1 MMDFDARRSSP
12 NHHSLYKEY
21 RTQRF
26 YWESIVM
33 LRKLLCAAAL
43 VLLNN
48 QALEA
53 QLTVMAIVIVVALA
67 LHLVRWWGSLA
78 GT

>member
-1 MMDFDARRSSP
+1 
-12 NHHSLYKEY
+12 
-21 RTQRF
+21 
-26 YWESIVM
+26 M

-53 QLTVMAIVIVVALA
+53 QLTVMAIVIVVALS
-67 LHLVRWWGSLA
+67 LHLVRGGQQGERERARVVAAAVSSHA
-78 GT
+78 